1 MKKNFLKVFFIASV
15 LLFNVSASN
24 AQNTLGGILGSV
36 VGAVTGNNS
45 SSNSSS
51 DNTTSNILSGLST
64 IFSSSKV
71 ATAEQLVG
79 TWTYQE
85 PAVVFESSN
94 ILKQAG
100 GKLVSQKIEKKLQTT
115 LAKYGI
121 KKGKMTMTFDKNGN
135 FTQTISK
142 KTVKGTYTVDGKSVN
157 LTYTGGVK
165 QILGTTQVD
174 GSSLLIVMDASKL
187 LKFAGAASS
196 LTNNSLLKTAGS
208 LLTSMDG
215 MQCGVRLTKS
225 K

>member
-1 MKKNFLKVFFIASV
+1 MKKIFFKVFFIASV

-142 KTVKGTYTVDGKSVN
+142 KAVKGTYTVDGKSVN

-208 LLTSMDG
+208 LLISMDG

>member
-1 MKKNFLKVFFIASV
+1 MKKKFVKVLFIASV
-15 LLFNVSASN
+15 LLCNTNVSN
-24 AQNTLGGILGSV
+24 AQSTLGGILSSV
-36 VGAVTGNNS
+36 VGSVTGSNSNS
-45 SSNSSS
+45 SSSS
-51 DNTTSNILSGLST
+51 DNTTSSILSGLST

-100 GKLVSQKIEKKLQTT
+100 GKLVSQNIEKKLQTV

-121 KKGKMTMTFDKNGN
+121 KKGKMTMTFDTDGN
-135 FTQTISK
+135 FTQTIAK
-142 KTVKGTYTVDGKSVN
+142 KTVKGTYTVDGKSVQ

-165 QILGTTQVD
+165 QLLGTTQVD

-187 LKFAGAASS
+187 LKFASAASS
-196 LTNNSLLKTAGS
+196 LTSNSLLKTAGS
-208 LLTSMDG
+208 
-215 MQCGVRLTKS
+215 
-225 K
+225 